1 MIVTDAAVER
11 VGRQH
16 QQEVA
21 SVAHVVHEVVVELSR
36 PQSLDVEED
45 GEAANLQVHL
55 QQAAST
61 SHNCLQVHLQ
71 QAASTSHERSRMF
84 GTDAAAYVSCARV
97 VTSDCTWL
105 AASR

>member
-1 MIVTDAAVER
+1 MDPVFVVVIADAAVER
-11 VGRQH
+11 SGREH
-16 QQEVA
+16 EHEVA

-71 QAASTSHERSRMF
+71 QAASTSHNCLQ
-84 GTDAAAYVSCARV
+84 VH
-97 VTSDCTWL
+97 L
-105 AASR
+105 QQAAST